1 MSRTLRRVVVPLI
14 ALLLVGLMVATDV
27 SAEGGTASAATPN
40 LTLTP
45 DRGPCG
51 TDVTAQGTGFPAG
64 IDVLIHTGSD
74 NGPIVGRARV
84 GPDGGFTA
92 VLDTVGCT
100 AAAPVANGTQLRVV
114 ATQDRPVAGDT
125 PLRIYATYTIAGTTG
140 AGTAGAGTAAT
151 ATTGAGA
158 SGAASGSTATAT
170 TGTSGA
176 VTAAAGAGSAAAAN
190 DDDDDEDT
198 ASGAG
203 AGSAT
208 LPASGPSSGGGYG
221 ANGGADNG
229 RIALLAGG
237 LLLFA
242 LAGTGYGLR
251 RRRA

>member
-1 MSRTLRRVVVPLI
+1 MSRTLRTVVVPLI
-14 ALLLVGLMVATDV
+14 VLLLVGLAVATDV
-27 SAEGGTASAATPN
+27 SAAGATVSAATPN

-51 TDVTAQGTGFPAG
+51 VDVTAQGTGFPAG
-64 IDVLIHTGSD
+64 IDVIIHTGSD

-84 GPDGGFTA
+84 APDGNFTA
-92 VLDTVGCT
+92 VLDTIGCT
-100 AAAPVANGTQLRVV
+100 AAAPVASGTQLRVV

-140 AGTAGAGTAAT
+140 AGATGAGTVAPAAT
-151 ATTGAGA
+151 ATTGVGA
-158 SGAASGSTATAT
+158 STAVSGSTAT
-170 TGTSGA
+170 SGA
-176 VTAAAGAGSAAAAN
+176 GSVTGAGSTAAASAT
-190 DDDDDEDT
+190 DDDGD
-198 ASGAG
+198 AVSSAG

-242 LAGTGYGLR
+242 LAGTRYGLR